1 MGQCTYEP
9 PLGMGIFGQPTGDQG
24 RIAFFIVLLGL
35 VLTRIVIAVAVQ
47 KRSIG
52 HNWLVIAF

>member
-1 MGQCTYEP
+1 
-9 PLGMGIFGQPTGDQG
+9 MGIFGQPTGDQG